1 MILIAGMFLLLAVAL
16 VYRFHHRLGGRPE
29 VTRAEAKT
37 KDPAAELV
45 SASGMVLKGRPGGTE
60 WCQIAVGA
68 HLMEG
73 DLVQTDRTGGAT
85 IRYSNGNTVTIQEN
99 TIVAVRSAGDGNMDI
114 SAPAAEDMS
123 VSADSRKGIGASSM
137 SGGAEDKAAVAAF
150 NQARANEP
158 GPFIRLDRIV
168 QFGRILELVGT
179 VEAGSR
185 LLVNNEIVDVAGDGS
200 FKHFTDPFPSFVE
213 KASLAMKVTDL
224 AGRSSV
230 VEAVHDF
237 NPHRGKS

>member
-1 MILIAGMFLLLAVAL
+1 VFLLLAVAL
-16 VYRFHHRLGGRPE
+16 AYRFIHRLGGSPE
-29 VTRAEAKT
+29 VTRVEAKT

-45 SASGMVLKGRPGGTE
+45 SASGMVLKGKLGGTE
-60 WCQIAVGA
+60 WSQIAAGT

-114 SAPAAEDMS
+114 SAPAAEDMP
-123 VSADSRKGIGASSM
+123 VSADFKKDVDASPV

-150 NQARANEP
+150 NEARANVP
-158 GPFIRLDRIV
+158 GPYIRLDRIV
-168 QFGRILELVGT
+168 QFGRILELAGT

-185 LLVNNEIVDVAGDGS
+185 LLVNNEIVDVTGDGS
-200 FKHFTDPFPSFVE
+200 FKHFTDPFPSFVQ

-237 NPHRGKS
+237 NPHRGKR